1 VEGRVAQGRAATGVP
16 RSDPHWLDLLP
27 SALIGAGLVA
37 AALAAYWLPGSV
49 RIYNHFVWQAAAF
62 LDGQAAVPWPVA
74 GNNFQDFFPVTDA
87 AGRPTG
93 FGLLPFPPLPAIVLM
108 PFVALWGLATDE
120 RTVSVVIG
128 AIDVG
133 LCWWALGR
141 LPVDRRVR
149 LAVTIFFG
157 FGTVFWYA
165 AGLGTTWFFAHVV
178 AITPL
183 LVAVGLA
190 LRADRSFAA
199 DAEPE
204 TEGAEVDDPAT
215 DGVRDPAAD
224 DPQGDG
230 SAAPLGGAILDALR
244 EAWTEVIGGLRA
256 PLAFVDRRQ
265 FAAGLLFGLA
275 CTARLT
281 IVFGAPFFML
291 VGSGGSLAR
300 RSISAGLGA
309 IIPVGLL
316 LAYNVATTGQL
327 LHPGYEYLYQL
338 EAAGYGALG
347 YHPDWSIEDI
357 RYLPQNL
364 GIMFLST
371 PAILP
376 ANVPDAFGGV
386 GRALCTAEGAV
397 RGLFDPACPIAM
409 PRAIGMSII
418 LTSPAYLFVLPALAR
433 FRRSRLVAGASLAV
447 ASIAL
452 VNLMH
457 FSQGWVQFGYRFS
470 NDFVVFAL
478 PLVALGMARRGGVG
492 LLAAWLV
499 GASVAIN
506 FWGMT
511 WGNLQGW

>member
-1 VEGRVAQGRAATGVP
+1 VEGRVAQGRPSTGG
-16 RSDPHWLDLLP
+16 SQGDPHWLDLLP
-27 SALIGAGLVA
+27 SALIGAALVA

-49 RIYNHFVWQAAAF
+49 RYYNHFVWQALAF
-62 LDGQAAVPWPVA
+62 LDGRAAITWPVP
-74 GNNFQDFFPVTDA
+74 GNDFFQDVFPLRDA
-87 AGRPTG
+87 NGNLTG
-93 FGLLPFPPLPAIVLM
+93 FGLLPFPPLPAILLV
-108 PFVALWGLATDE
+108 PVVAVFGLATDE
-120 RTVSVVIG
+120 RAVSVVVG

-141 LPVDRRVR
+141 LPVTRLVR

-178 AITPL
+178 ALLPL
-183 LVAVGLA
+183 LAALGLA
-190 LRADRSFAA
+190 LGGDRAFAA
-199 DAEPE
+199 DAAPDADAGTGPEEDASAGPEAGAAGEVEPSL
-204 TEGAEVDDPAT
+204 GA
-215 DGVRDPAAD
+215 
-224 DPQGDG
+224 
-230 SAAPLGGAILDALR
+230 AIVDALR
-244 EAWTEVIGGLRA
+244 EAVAEVTTGLRA
-256 PLAFVDRRQ
+256 PLGLIDRRQ

-316 LAYNVATTGQL
+316 LAYNLATTGQL
-327 LHPGYEYLYQL
+327 LHPGYDYLYQL
-338 EAAGYGALG
+338 EATGYAALG
-347 YHPDWSIEDI
+347 YHPAWSIEDI

-364 GIMFLST
+364 GVMFLST

-376 ANVPDAFGGV
+376 ANAPDAFGGV

-397 RGLFDPACPIAM
+397 RGLFDPECPIAM
-409 PRAIGMSII
+409 PRAIGMSLI

-433 FRRSRLVAGASLAV
+433 VRRSRLVAGATLAV
-447 ASIAL
+447 AAIAI

-470 NDFVVFAL
+470 SDFVVFAL
-478 PLVALGMARRGGVG
+478 PLVAIGMARRGGVR
-492 LLAAWLV
+492 LLAGWLV

-506 FWGMT
+506 FWGVT

>member
-1 VEGRVAQGRAATGVP
+1 VEGRVAQGRASTGAP
-16 RSDPHWLDLLP
+16 RSDPHWPDLLP
-27 SALIGAGLVA
+27 SALIGAALVA

-49 RIYNHFVWQAAAF
+49 RSYNHFVWQALAF
-62 LDGQAAVPWPVA
+62 LDGRAAITWPVP
-74 GNNFQDFFPVTDA
+74 GNDFFQDVFPLRDA
-87 AGRPTG
+87 NGNLTG

-108 PFVALWGLATDE
+108 PVVAVFGLATDE
-120 RTVSVVIG
+120 RAVSVVLG

-141 LPVDRRVR
+141 LPVSRPVR

-165 AGLGTTWFFAHVV
+165 AGLGTTWFLAHVV
-178 AITPL
+178 ALAPL

-190 LRADRSFAA
+190 LGGDRAFAA
-199 DAEPE
+199 DAEP
-204 TEGAEVDDPAT
+204 GADADP
-215 DGVRDPAAD
+215 GPEPGAAD
-224 DPQGDG
+224 
-230 SAAPLGGAILDALR
+230 ALAPPLRATIAQALR
-244 EAWTEVIGGLRA
+244 EAVAEVTTGLRA
-256 PLAFVDRRQ
+256 PLGLIDPRQ
-265 FAAGLLFGLA
+265 FTVGLLFGLA

-338 EAAGYGALG
+338 EATGYGALG

-364 GIMFLST
+364 GVMFLST

-376 ANVPDAFGGV
+376 ANAPDAFGGA
-386 GRALCTAEGAV
+386 GPALCTAEGAV
-397 RGLFDPACPIAM
+397 RGLFDLECPIAM
-409 PRAIGMSII
+409 PRAIGMSLI

-433 FRRSRLVAGASLAV
+433 FRRSRLVAAATLAV
-447 ASIAL
+447 AAIAI

-478 PLVALGMARRGGVG
+478 PLVALGMARRGGVR
-492 LLAAWLV
+492 LLAGWLV

-506 FWGMT
+506 FWGVT
-511 WGNLQGW
+511 WGNLRGW

>member
-1 VEGRVAQGRAATGVP
+1 V
-16 RSDPHWLDLLP
+16 
-27 SALIGAGLVA
+27 LIGGALVA
-37 AALAAYWLPGSV
+37 AALAAYWLPGSI

-62 LDGQAAVPWPVA
+62 LDGRVAIPWPLP
-74 GNNFQDFFPVTDA
+74 GNNFQDFFPLTDA

-108 PFVALWGLATDE
+108 PFVALYGLATDE
-120 RTVSVVIG
+120 RAVSIVVG

-133 LCWWALGR
+133 LCWWMLGR
-141 LPVDRRVR
+141 LPVPRTVR
-149 LAVTIFFG
+149 LAITIFFA

-165 AGLGTTWFFAHVV
+165 ASLGTTWFFAHVV
-178 AITPL
+178 ALLPL
-183 LVAVGLA
+183 FLAVGIA
-190 LRADRSFAA
+190 LGGDRSFED
-199 DAEPE
+199 DARPDDATGEPP
-204 TEGAEVDDPAT
+204 DDAPGLGSIVVT
-215 DGVRDPAAD
+215 SVR
-224 DPQGDG
+224 
-230 SAAPLGGAILDALR
+230 GAIGELGTA
-244 EAWTEVIGGLRA
+244 LRA
-256 PLAFVDRRQ
+256 PLAFIDRRQ

-309 IIPVGLL
+309 AIPVGVL
-316 LAYNVATTGQL
+316 LAYNLITAGAIV
-327 LHPGYEYLYQL
+327 HPGYEYLYQL
-338 EAAGYGALG
+338 EANGYRALG
-347 YHPDWSIEDI
+347 YNPAWSIEDI

-371 PAILP
+371 PALFP
-376 ANVPDAFGGV
+376 DFVPGGL
-386 GRALCTAEGAV
+386 GPGSALCTAPDAV
-397 RGLFDPACPIAM
+397 RGLFDRACPIAL
-409 PRAIGMSII
+409 PRDIGMSII
-418 LTSPAYLFVLPALAR
+418 LTSPAFLFVLPALLR
-433 FRRSRLVAGASLAV
+433 FGRSRLVAGCALAV
-447 ASIAL
+447 AAIAI

-470 NDFVVFAL
+470 SDFVVFAL

-506 FWGMT
+506 FWGLT

>member
-1 VEGRVAQGRAATGVP
+1 MEGRVAQGRPSTGSTD
-16 RSDPHWLDLLP
+16 SDPHWLDLLP

-62 LDGQAAVPWPVA
+62 LDGQAAIPWPVP
-74 GNNFQDFFPVTDA
+74 GNNFQDFYPLTDA

-120 RTVSVVIG
+120 RAVSVVVG

-141 LPVDRRVR
+141 LPVDRLVR

-157 FGTVFWYA
+157 FGTVAWYA

-178 AITPL
+178 ALAPL
-183 LVAVGLA
+183 LAAVGLA
-190 LRADRSFAA
+190 LGGDRAFAA
-199 DAEPE
+199 DAEPDAAPGGGRATADAE
-204 TEGAEVDDPAT
+204 AGAEPSLAVAVA
-215 DGVRDPAAD
+215 G
-224 DPQGDG
+224 
-230 SAAPLGGAILDALR
+230 ALR
-244 EAWTEVIGGLRA
+244 EAGAEVVGARRG
-256 PLAFVDRRQ
+256 PLAFIDRRQ

-327 LHPGYEYLYQL
+327 FHPGYEYLYQL
-338 EAAGYGALG
+338 EANGYRALG
-347 YHPDWSIEDI
+347 YHPEWAIEDV

-376 ANVPDAFGGV
+376 ANAPDAFGGI

-397 RGLFDPACPIAM
+397 RGLFDPECPIAM
-409 PRAIGMSII
+409 PRAIGMSIL
-418 LTSPAYLFVLPALAR
+418 LTSPAYLLVLPALAR
-433 FRRSRLVAGASLAV
+433 FRRSRLVAGATLAV
-447 ASIAL
+447 ASIAV

-492 LLAAWLV
+492 LLAGWLV

-506 FWGMT
+506 FWGVT
-511 WGNLQGW
+511 WGNLLGW

>member
-1 VEGRVAQGRAATGVP
+1 MEGRVAQGRSSTGGS
-16 RSDPHWLDLLP
+16 RNDPHWLDLLP

-62 LDGQAAVPWPVA
+62 LDGQAAIPWPVP
-74 GNNFQDFFPVTDA
+74 GNNFQDFYPLTDA

-108 PFVALWGLATDE
+108 PFVAVWGLATDE
-120 RTVSVVIG
+120 RAVSVVVG

-141 LPVDRRVR
+141 LPVDRLVR

-157 FGTVFWYA
+157 FGTVAWYA

-178 AITPL
+178 ALAPL
-183 LVAVGLA
+183 LAAVGLA
-190 LRADRSFAA
+190 LGGDRSFGA

-204 TEGAEVDDPAT
+204 ARADHREPEPTDET
-215 DGVRDPAAD
+215 DGDE
-224 DPQGDG
+224 DG
-230 SAAPLGGAILDALR
+230 PSLGIAISDALR
-244 EAWTEVIGGLRA
+244 EAGTEGVGALRA
-256 PLAFVDRRQ
+256 PLAYIDRRQ
-265 FAAGLLFGLA
+265 FVAGLLFGLA

-281 IVFGAPFFML
+281 IVVGAPFFML

-316 LAYNVATTGQL
+316 LAYNLVTTGQL
-327 LHPGYEYLYQL
+327 FHPGYEYLYQL
-338 EAAGYGALG
+338 EANGYRALG
-347 YHPDWSIEDI
+347 YHPEWAIEDV

-371 PAILP
+371 PAVLP
-376 ANVPDAFGGV
+376 ANAPDAFGGI
-386 GRALCTAEGAV
+386 GRALCTFEGAV
-397 RGLFDPACPIAM
+397 RGLFDLECPIAM
-409 PRAIGMSII
+409 PRAIGMSIL
-418 LTSPAYLFVLPALAR
+418 LTSPAYLFVLPAL
-433 FRRSRLVAGASLAV
+433 FQLRRSRLVAGAALAL
-447 ASIAL
+447 ASIAV

-492 LLAAWLV
+492 LLAGWLV

-511 WGNLQGW
+511 WGNLLGW

>member
-1 VEGRVAQGRAATGVP
+1 MAV
-16 RSDPHWLDLLP
+16 
-27 SALIGAGLVA
+27 
-37 AALAAYWLPGSV
+37 ALAAYWLPGSV
-49 RIYNHFVWQAAAF
+49 RYYNHFVWQALAF
-62 LDGQAAVPWPVA
+62 LDGRAAITWPVP
-74 GNNFQDFFPVTDA
+74 GNDFFQDVLPLRDA
-87 AGRPTG
+87 DGNLTG

-108 PFVALWGLATDE
+108 PVVAVFGLATDE
-120 RTVSVVIG
+120 RAVSVVLG

-141 LPVDRRVR
+141 LPVSRQVR

-165 AGLGTTWFFAHVV
+165 AGLGTTWFLAHVV
-178 AITPL
+178 ALAPL

-190 LRADRSFAA
+190 LGGDRAFAA
-199 DAEPE
+199 DTGLRELPASPVDAEPE
-204 TEGAEVDDPAT
+204 PDADAGPEPRAAGQLAPPLGAAIVGALRDAVAEVT
-215 DGVRDPAAD
+215 
-224 DPQGDG
+224 
-230 SAAPLGGAILDALR
+230 
-244 EAWTEVIGGLRA
+244 TGLRT
-256 PLAFVDRRQ
+256 PLSLIDRRQ
-265 FAAGLLFGLA
+265 FAVGLLFGLA

-316 LAYNVATTGQL
+316 LAYNVATTGQV

-338 EAAGYGALG
+338 EATGYGALG

-364 GIMFLST
+364 GVMFLST

-386 GRALCTAEGAV
+386 GRSLCTAEGAV

-409 PRAIGMSII
+409 PRAIGMSLI

-433 FRRSRLVAGASLAV
+433 FRRSRLVAGATLAV
-447 ASIAL
+447 AAIAI

-478 PLVALGMARRGGVG
+478 PLVALGMARRGGVR
-492 LLAAWLV
+492 LLAGWLV
-499 GASVAIN
+499 AASVAIN
-506 FWGMT
+506 FWGVT

>member
-1 VEGRVAQGRAATGVP
+1 MEGRVAQGRASTGVP

-27 SALIGAGLVA
+27 SALIGAALVA

-49 RIYNHFVWQAAAF
+49 RYYNHFVWQALAF
-62 LDGQAAVPWPVA
+62 LDGRAAITWPVP
-74 GNNFQDFFPVTDA
+74 GNDFFQDVFPLRDA
-87 AGRPTG
+87 DGNLTG
-93 FGLLPFPPLPAIVLM
+93 YGLLPFPPLPAIALM
-108 PFVALWGLATDE
+108 PVVAVFGLATDG
-120 RTVSVVIG
+120 RAVSVVLG

-141 LPVDRRVR
+141 LPVSRRVR
-149 LAVTIFFG
+149 LVVTIFFG

-165 AGLGTTWFFAHVV
+165 AGLGTTWFLAHVV
-178 AITPL
+178 ALAPL

-190 LRADRSFAA
+190 LGGDRAFAA
-199 DAEPE
+199 DADADA
-204 TEGAEVDDPAT
+204 GADAAP
-215 DGVRDPAAD
+215 DGDAAD
-224 DPQGDG
+224 GEPRQG
-230 SAAPLGGAILDALR
+230 LGATIGAALR
-244 EAWTEVIGGLRA
+244 ATIGEVVGALRA
-256 PLAFVDRRQ
+256 PLAYIDGRQ

-316 LAYNVATTGQL
+316 IAYNVATTGQL

-347 YHPDWSIEDI
+347 YHSDWSIEDI

-364 GIMFLST
+364 WIMFLST
-371 PAILP
+371 PAVLP

-386 GRALCTAEGAV
+386 GPALCTAEGAV

-409 PRAIGMSII
+409 PRAIGMSLI

-433 FRRSRLVAGASLAV
+433 FRRSRLVAGATLAV
-447 ASIAL
+447 AAIAI

-478 PLVALGMARRGGVG
+478 PLVALGMARRGGVR
-492 LLAAWLV
+492 LLAGWLV

-506 FWGMT
+506 FWGVT